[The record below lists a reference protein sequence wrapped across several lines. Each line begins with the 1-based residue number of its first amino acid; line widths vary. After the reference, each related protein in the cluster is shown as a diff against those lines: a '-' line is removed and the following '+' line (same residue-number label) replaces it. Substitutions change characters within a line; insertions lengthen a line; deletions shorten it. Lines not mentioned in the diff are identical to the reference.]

1 MSDPTNPIYPL
12 RVSIGFDTLAQAM
25 LRVGKLG
32 ITISARAWTAK
43 CNGHAWGI
51 WMVDFLDWAVI
62 RIRWHDR
69 IVYSIGFGKDLVTGE
84 SHCLQAWRNDQLRAQ
99 AAINE
104 LRDDS
109 VINYM
114 RANGIP
120 T

>member
-1 MSDPTNPIYPL
+1 MIADYLL
-12 RVSIGFDTLAQAM
+12 RVSIGADALLQAAANFG
-25 LRVGKLG
+25 VLG
-32 ITISARAWTAK
+32 VTISARAWTAK
-43 CNGHAWGI
+43 CNGHAWGEFA
-51 WMVDFLDWAVI
+51 VSALDAAVI

-114 RANGIP
+114 RARGIP